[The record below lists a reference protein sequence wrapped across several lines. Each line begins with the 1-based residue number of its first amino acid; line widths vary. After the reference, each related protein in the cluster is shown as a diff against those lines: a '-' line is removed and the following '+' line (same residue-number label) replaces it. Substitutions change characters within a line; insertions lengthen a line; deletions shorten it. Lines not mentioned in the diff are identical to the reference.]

1 MHYTWQV
8 PKIRRFVGL
17 RLPSQVFL
25 NGKGRGTGGVC
36 CSSWCTGKRIGVPS
50 AKDQNQN
57 SEISKS
63 SPKPRRSVPAVL
75 FSLKNHPGNCSQMGN
90 LNWARGALIRRRAE
104 IKAPCLCFL
113 RKHSNCHA
121 TAAGAV
127 DEEGDLKKVHGA
139 SPTPTGHIPG
149 GTPPKT
155 AVFVLDPNKAAPS
168 LRHSAPKLHVR
179 C

>member
-1 MHYTWQV
+1 MPLHYTWQV

-36 CSSWCTGKRIGVPS
+36 CSSVCRYLQVRESVCPVP
-50 AKDQNQN
+50 KIKTTN

-90 LNWARGALIRRRAE
+90 LNWARGNLIRRRVG
-104 IKAPCLCFL
+104 IKAPYLCFL
-113 RKHSNCHA
+113 RKHSNCSCN
-121 TAAGAV
+121 GRR
-127 DEEGDLKKVHGA
+127 
-139 SPTPTGHIPG
+139 SSRRG
-149 GTPPKT
+149 G
-155 AVFVLDPNKAAPS
+155 
-168 LRHSAPKLHVR
+168 
-179 C
+179 